1 MDNDDQL
8 PISAAEEKYLENLN
22 NKKKKKTKKE
32 TKQKTNRDLEK
43 TRVCQDLLLE
53 DQKELEQV
61 KSEVTQIKKRVGTES
76 SGERTAQEEKSS
88 SIKPNDDSTGR
99 GQTPRDRSQ

>member
-8 PISAAEEKYLENLN
+8 PVSAAEEKYLENLN

-43 TRVCQDLLLE
+43 TRVSQNLPLE

-61 KSEVTQIKKRVGTES
+61 KSEVTQIKKEL
-76 SGERTAQEEKSS
+76 ELNLQEKEQIRRKV
-88 SIKPNDDSTGR
+88 
-99 GQTPRDRSQ
+99 

>member
-8 PISAAEEKYLENLN
+8 PVSAAEEKYLENLN
-22 NKKKKKTKKE
+22 NKKKKKE

-43 TRVCQDLLLE
+43 TRVSQDLPLE

-61 KSEVTQIKKRVGTES
+61 KSEVTQIKKS
-76 SGERTAQEEKSS
+76 W
-88 SIKPNDDSTGR
+88 N
-99 GQTPRDRSQ
+99 

>member
-1 MDNDDQL
+1 M
-8 PISAAEEKYLENLN
+8 PVSAAEEKCLKNLN

-43 TRVCQDLLLE
+43 TRVSQNLPLE

-61 KSEVTQIKKRVGTES
+61 KSEVTQIKKEL
-76 SGERTAQEEKSS
+76 ELNLQEKEQIRRKV
-88 SIKPNDDSTGR
+88 
-99 GQTPRDRSQ
+99 